1 PAARLSIAG
10 SGPEAAALAAL
21 AQELGIAE
29 RVRFTGRLDR
39 EQMAALYRDADLM
52 LNPSRVDNMPNAI
65 LEALA
70 SGLPVVTT
78 DVGGIPFIVTQGHTA
93 MLVPP
98 DDPQAMADAAHKVLA
113 DTGLRAALVAAGC
126 AEVQRYR
133 WSSVRAQL
141 LSAYADAIA
150 AKRAT

>member
-1 PAARLSIAG
+1 
-10 SGPEAAALAAL
+10 
-21 AQELGIAE
+21 
-29 RVRFTGRLDR
+29 
-39 EQMAALYRDADLM
+39 MAALYRDADLM

-65 LEALA
+65 L
-70 SGLPVVTT
+70 
-78 DVGGIPFIVTQGHTA
+78 GGAGERPGGGHHRRRRHSFIVTQGHTA

-141 LSAYADAIA
+141 LSAYAGCDYREEGHMNMKGTAMLQSVRPGAMPTHLQATDA
-150 AKRAT
+150 RPVTLR